1 MWRFDPT
8 SGQTVGNSRLDGESD
23 EDGALVIARGRTVA
37 TGPKRPTGGGAAPA
51 GLAKA
56 PQASDVSWRLPASKE
71 SPCSAAPARRLLLY
85 LLIFLSGGF
94 CAVMLQGLEG
104 GGRRPVLAPPVEPQG
119 AASGALPVE
128 PQGTASGASAP
139 CQCRVCPP
147 RQRERKKVSFV
158 HLHNVAG
165 TFMCQQAQK
174 QGECT
179 PPNSP
184 VGCMVEKCSARPE
197 NRMSCSQRQQL
208 AWTFTQMERDV
219 SSEDIDACDG
229 LLHGVVLRDPVKQAM
244 STLSKNKFDRDSLM
258 NVLRFGRVEEVK
270 HAPCLPRWDT
280 YQHFDNFATRSL
292 GDAYMVGPL
301 GVTREHLEIAKQRLR
316 KMAVILILEE
326 MNTHAVQLVHALG
339 WDLQTIL
346 SSSASGK
353 SRKSK
358 DRAFTEDDLD
368 VIRRVNA
375 IDYEL
380 LSFGREL
387 ADNLTRAANAARQ
400 GVPRLLREASPPL
413 AKSSWR
419 TGGDDVD
426 VDVDVDA
433 ALLGDLSESTCDEDV
448 EGPVLAIPAPR
459 GRGGG
464 DGRSAV

>member
-1 MWRFDPT
+1 MVPWLLR
-8 SGQTVGNSRLDGESD
+8 E
-23 EDGALVIARGRTVA
+23 GRTVA

-94 CAVMLQGLEG
+94 CAVIDAAGPRGRWPPPSARPAG
-104 GGRRPVLAPPVEPQG
+104 GAPGRRLGRP
-119 AASGALPVE
+119 ASGAPGRRL
-128 PQGTASGASAP
+128 G
-139 CQCRVCPP
+139 
-147 RQRERKKVSFV
+147 RQRPVPVQGVSSAAAREEEVVSSSAFV

-258 NVLRFGRVEEVK
+258 NVLRSGRVEEVK

-326 MNTHAVQLVHALG
+326 MNSHAVQLVHALG